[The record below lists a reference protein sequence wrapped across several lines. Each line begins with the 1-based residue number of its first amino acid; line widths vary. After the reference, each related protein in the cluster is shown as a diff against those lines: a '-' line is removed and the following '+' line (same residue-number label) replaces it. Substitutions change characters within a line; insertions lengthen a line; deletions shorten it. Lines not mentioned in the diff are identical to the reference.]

1 LAEAPAVIDHD
12 NLEEF
17 TDPENYD
24 RECGAIGEE
33 GAFFL
38 DLVRRSGGPVL
49 DIGCGTGRL
58 AIPLAHEGFAVTGV
72 DLSENMLAQACT
84 KSADLAID
92 WVRGDMREMAL
103 ARRYRSAFMAG
114 HAFQA
119 MLTDGEQRALFDGV
133 ARHLEPGGLFA
144 FTSRNPRDRDLYG
157 NEAETFWHSFT
168 DTRGRRVDVSTA
180 EIYDSDG
187 AILHVTSWRRV
198 HGRDDIPPR
207 LSRIALRYTSPAD
220 LAHRLAASGFVVDSI
235 IGDWD
240 GSPVGPNSPEIIVT
254 VRLGA

>member
-72 DLSENMLAQACT
+72 DLSENMLAQART
-84 KSADLAID
+84 KSADLAVD

-144 FTSRNPRDRDLYG
+144 FAGSMSRRPRSMTLTVPSCTSQAGAVCTAVTTSRRASRESPCGTPRPR
-157 NEAETFWHSFT
+157 
-168 DTRGRRVDVSTA
+168 
-180 EIYDSDG
+180 I
-187 AILHVTSWRRV
+187 WRT
-198 HGRDDIPPR
+198 GLPPR
-207 LSRIALRYTSPAD
+207 VSWSIRSSAIGTVRRLARIAPKS
-220 LAHRLAASGFVVDSI
+220 
-235 IGDWD
+235 
-240 GSPVGPNSPEIIVT
+240 
-254 VRLGA
+254 

>member
-1 LAEAPAVIDHD
+1 MIDHD

-17 TDPENYD
+17 ADPKNYD
-24 RECGAIGEE
+24 REFGTIGAE

-38 DLVRRSGGPVL
+38 DLVRRHGGPVL

-58 AIPLAHEGFAVTGV
+58 AIPLAREGLAVTGI
-72 DLSENMLAQACT
+72 DLSEGMLARGHAL
-84 KSADLAID
+84 SANLEID

-119 MLTDGEQRALFDGV
+119 MLTDGEQTALFGGV
-133 ARHLEPGGLFA
+133 ARHLEPGGVFA
-144 FTSRNPRDRDLYG
+144 FTSRNPRERDLYG

-168 DTRGRRVDVSTA
+168 DTEGRRVDVSTA
-180 EIYDSDG
+180 ETYDPAG

-207 LSRIALRYTSPAD
+207 ISRVALRYTWPED
-220 LAHRLAASGFVVDSI
+220 LTRRLAASGFAVESI
-235 IGDWD
+235 SGDWD
-240 GSPVGPNSPEIIVT
+240 GSPVGADSPEIIVT
-254 VRLGA
+254 ARLGA

>member
-1 LAEAPAVIDHD
+1 MIDHD

-17 TDPENYD
+17 ADPKNYD
-24 RECGAIGEE
+24 REFGTIGAE

-38 DLVRRSGGPVL
+38 DLVRRHGGPVL

-58 AIPLAHEGFAVTGV
+58 AIPLAREGLAVTGI
-72 DLSENMLAQACT
+72 DLSEGMLARGHAL
-84 KSADLAID
+84 SANLEID

-103 ARRYRSAFMAG
+103 AQRYRSAFMAG

-119 MLTDGEQRALFDGV
+119 MLTDSEQTALFGGV
-133 ARHLEPGGLFA
+133 AHHLEPGGVFA
-144 FTSRNPRDRDLYG
+144 FTSRNPRERDLYG

-168 DTRGRRVDVSTA
+168 DTEGRRVDVSTA
-180 EIYDSDG
+180 ETYDPAG

-207 LSRIALRYTSPAD
+207 ISRVALRYTWPDD
-220 LAHRLAASGFVVDSI
+220 LTRRLAASGFAVESI
-235 IGDWD
+235 SGDWD
-240 GSPVGPNSPEIIVT
+240 GSPVGADSPEIIVT
-254 VRLGA
+254 ARLGA

>member
-1 LAEAPAVIDHD
+1 MIDHD

-17 TDPENYD
+17 ADPETSD
-24 RECGAIGEE
+24 REFGAIGAE

-38 DLVRRSGGPVL
+38 DLVRLNGGPVL

-58 AIPLAHEGFAVTGV
+58 AIPLAREGFAVTGV
-72 DLSENMLAQACT
+72 DLSEGMLARARAL
-84 KSADLAID
+84 SAALAID

-103 ARRYRSAFMAG
+103 ARRHRSAFMAG

-119 MLTDGEQRALFDGV
+119 MLTDAEQTALFDGV
-133 ARHLEPGGLFA
+133 ARHLEPGGVFA

-168 DTRGRRVDVSTA
+168 DPEGRRVDVSTA
-180 EIYDSDG
+180 ETYDPAS
-187 AILHVTSWRRV
+187 AVRHVTSWRRV
-198 HGRDDIPPR
+198 HGREDIPPR
-207 LSRIALRYTSPAD
+207 ISRIALRYTSPED
-220 LAHRLAASGFVVDSI
+220 LTRRLAASGFAVEAT

-240 GSPVGPNSPEIIVT
+240 GSPVGPESPEIVVT
-254 VRLGA
+254 ARLGA